1 MLPSLPE
8 SSLEFSD
15 WSWIEIE
22 PYYQELSA
30 RTLDAGTV
38 HAWLSDWTRLSDHV
52 SERYARLNVAI
63 TTNTMDTE
71 AEAKYHAFLDHIY
84 LPAQAADQKLKEKL
98 LKSNLQPEG
107 FEVPLLRMKVEADL
121 FRSENLPLLSGE
133 RKLASEYNKVIG
145 AQTVRWGGA
154 ELTLQQLRPV
164 MQNLPRATRQEAWQ
178 LAAARQLQDRGA
190 INSLWREFMP
200 LRCKLAENA
209 GMEDYRAYR
218 WQQMLRIDYS
228 PADCLELQQAI
239 EQVVVPAATIVYER
253 QRKRLGVEH
262 LRPWD
267 LDLDI
272 YPIYFPELSSYGTVD
287 ELQEIAGQV
296 FHQVGH
302 RFGEYFSTLRQEG
315 LLDLENHKGKAPGAY
330 CTGFPIT
337 RRPFIFMNAV
347 GLAGDVRTIL
357 HESGHAFHNFERLRL
372 PYAQQRNPGLEFAEV
387 ASMAMELLAAPYLS
401 KDTGGL
407 YSRTE
412 ARRFLLEHLEHILT
426 FWPYMAVVD
435 AFQHWAYTHSGQ
447 ALDPDRCDE
456 QWLSLWNRFLPGV
469 DWSGL
474 EQEAMTGWQRKQHIY
489 RYPFY
494 YVEYGLAQ
502 LGAVQI
508 WRNALRDQSDA
519 VAAYT
524 HALRLGGTVRLPQL
538 YETAG
543 ARLAFD
549 ADTLADGVGL
559 IAEKIEE
566 LENELLAS
574 ENAN

>member
-1 MLPSLPE
+1 
-8 SSLEFSD
+8 
-15 WSWIEIE
+15 
-22 PYYQELSA
+22 
-30 RTLDAGTV
+30 
-38 HAWLSDWTRLSDHV
+38 
-52 SERYARLNVAI
+52 
-63 TTNTMDTE
+63 
-71 AEAKYHAFLDHIY
+71 
-84 LPAQAADQKLKEKL
+84 
-98 LKSNLQPEG
+98 
-107 FEVPLLRMKVEADL
+107 
-121 FRSENLPLLSGE
+121 
-133 RKLASEYNKVIG
+133 
-145 AQTVRWGGA
+145 
-154 ELTLQQLRPV
+154 
-164 MQNLPRATRQEAWQ
+164 
-178 LAAARQLQDRGA
+178 
-190 INSLWREFMP
+190 
-200 LRCKLAENA
+200 
-209 GMEDYRAYR
+209 
-218 WQQMLRIDYS
+218 
-228 PADCLELQQAI
+228 
-239 EQVVVPAATIVYER
+239 
-253 QRKRLGVEH
+253 
-262 LRPWD
+262 
-267 LDLDI
+267 
-272 YPIYFPELSSYGTVD
+272 
-287 ELQEIAGQV
+287 
-296 FHQVGH
+296 
-302 RFGEYFSTLRQEG
+302 
-315 LLDLENHKGKAPGAY
+315 
-330 CTGFPIT
+330 
-337 RRPFIFMNAV
+337 MNAV

-435 AFQHWAYTHSGQ
+435 AFQHWAYTRSGQ

-456 QWLSLWNRFLPGV
+456 QWLSLWNCFLPGV

-474 EQEAMTGWQRKQHIY
+474 EQQAMTGWQRKQHIY

-508 WRNALRDQSDA
+508 WRNALRDQSEA